1 MFCQRPRE
9 NLRNMSPITILA
21 VLVAAGCTHR
31 PHVKAPAPP
40 ANVETR
46 LAAAEQLVRLGCFDC
61 LTDAL
66 REYDGIRAMPNVK
79 VDDTV
84 AATIGSFRAMVL
96 LDLRERELG
105 MTDDG
110 YFGRAQNLLAA
121 GPPAAGAGGV
131 NDDLARSFQAL
142 LDAVDTIP
150 WRVARPRSGDADV
163 AALRQATA
171 LRANLPRLT
180 DERRAHADEDE
191 LSAYVWLAFSCTH
204 GTGPSST
211 RNELES
217 VLPRFHAA
225 PIIAYR
231 NATCRGANAGALAD
245 LLEREPRFA
254 EVHYLL
260 GMSAIGAREV
270 EKAEALL
277 MKAYEW
283 RPRWPAVTL
292 ALANVFMTFEE
303 FEPALEF
310 YDGTLSL
317 VPGYGEASIGR
328 VRALSLLFRH
338 ADALTAIDAILNSP
352 TGFAPG
358 EAYYWRAWNDVA
370 IEKIADGWSD
380 IQQAERLW
388 VNANVSKLAGVIAY
402 RRREL
407 GVARVKFEEAR
418 RLNPDD
424 CETQYDLGNVLAE
437 QSQWSAT
444 LDTFAVAATCL
455 EGARETLRQ
464 DLSRIEASTMT
475 SERKARQIANREEKM
490 TAATRMLAQSWFNS
504 AAACFNLSRKPE
516 ARQFAEKLLDDE
528 QFGARARDLIAR
540 LEKD

>member
-1 MFCQRPRE
+1 MFCHTPRE
-9 NLRNMSPITILA
+9 NLRNMRPFTILA
-21 VLVAAGCTHR
+21 MLVAAGCTHT
-31 PHVKAPAPP
+31 PHVEAPAPP
-40 ANVETR
+40 ANVEAR
-46 LAAAEQLVRLGCFDC
+46 LAAADQLVRLGCFDC

-66 REYDGIRAMPNVK
+66 REYDGIRAMPNVG

-84 AATIGSFRAMVL
+84 AATVGGFRAMVL

-110 YFGRAQNLLAA
+110 YFGKARNRLAA
-121 GPPAAGAGGV
+121 GMPGGGAAEA
-131 NDDLARSFQAL
+131 NDVARAFQAL

-150 WRVARPRSGDADV
+150 WRVGRPRSSDADV

-180 DERRAHADEDE
+180 DERRAPADQDE

-217 VLPRFHAA
+217 VLPRFHTA

-270 EKAEALL
+270 EKAEAMLR
-277 MKAYEW
+277 KAYEW
-283 RPRWPAVTL
+283 RRRWPAVTL
-292 ALANVFMTFEE
+292 ALANVFMTLEE

-310 YDGTLSL
+310 YEGTLSL

-338 ADALTAIDAILNSP
+338 ADAFTAIDAMVNAPARVL
-352 TGFAPG
+352 PG

-370 IEKIADGWSD
+370 VEKIEDGWSD

-388 VNANVSKLAGVIAY
+388 MNANVSKLAGVIAY
-402 RRREL
+402 RRHEL

-418 RLNPDD
+418 RLNPED

-444 LDTFAVAATCL
+444 LDTFTVAATCL

-464 DLSRIEASTMT
+464 EVRRIEVSTMT
-475 SERKARQIANREEKM
+475 SERKARQIANREEKI

-504 AAACFNLSRKPE
+504 AAASFNLSRKPE

-528 QFGARARDLIAR
+528 QFGARARDLIAT
-540 LEKD
+540 LGKD